1 MKAAWRAELLEE
13 RKSIMSESGLD
24 GRKMEFEASQDTAKK
39 YWEMMRLFRGT
50 GWSRNKITRFLE
62 RG

>member
-1 MKAAWRAELLEE
+1 MLEE